1 MPEILVKKTH
11 SAAKLPSQTHVG
23 DAGFDLTAVSF
34 DFNEKSNYIEYD
46 LGFQM
51 QIPQGYK
58 AVIVPRSSV
67 TKTNWIIPNS
77 PCQIDFTYRGNVKV
91 RFKNLYEKVIPHYTI
106 PPFLEGDRIAQM
118 FIEKIIEPTFTE
130 VDFINPSSRNDGGFG
145 STGK

>member
-1 MPEILVKKTH
+1 MPEILIKKTH
-11 SAAKLPSQTHVG
+11 PNAKLPSRVHAG
-23 DAGFDLTAVSF
+23 DAGFDVTAVSF
-34 DFNEKSNYIEYD
+34 VFDEKSNFIEYD

-51 QIPQGYK
+51 EISRGYK

-67 TKTNWIIPNS
+67 TATNWIIPNS

-130 VDFINPSSRNDGGFG
+130 VSKLTTSTRNDGGFG

>member
-1 MPEILVKKTH
+1 MPEILIKKTH
-11 SAAKLPSQTHVG
+11 PDAKLPSQVHAG
-23 DAGFDLTAVSF
+23 DAGFDVTAVGFVF
-34 DFNEKSNYIEYD
+34 DEKSNFIEYD

-51 QIPQGYK
+51 EIPRGYK

-67 TKTNWIIPNS
+67 TATNWIIPNS
-77 PCQIDFTYRGNVKV
+77 PCQIDFTHRGNVKV
-91 RFKNLYEKVIPHYTI
+91 RFKNIYERVIPHYTI

-130 VDFINPSSRNDGGFG
+130 VSELTPSIRNDGGFG

>member
-11 SAAKLPSQTHVG
+11 PAAKLPSQTHIG
-23 DAGFDLTAVSF
+23 DAGCDLTAVSF

-58 AVIVPRSSV
+58 AVIVPRSSI
-67 TKTNWIIPNS
+67 TNTDWIIPNS
-77 PCQIDFTYRGNVKV
+77 PCQIDFTYRGNIKV

-118 FIEKIIEPTFTE
+118 FIEKALEPTFTE
-130 VDFINPSSRNDGGFG
+130 VANLTPSTRNDGGFG

>member
-1 MPEILVKKTH
+1 MPEILIKKTH
-11 SAAKLPSQTHVG
+11 PNAKLPSQTHVG

-58 AVIVPRSSV
+58 AVIVPRSSI
-67 TKTNWIIPNS
+67 TNTDWIIPNS
-77 PCQIDFTYRGNVKV
+77 PCQIDFTYRGNIKV
-91 RFKNLYEKVIPHYTI
+91 RFKNIYEKIISHYTT

-118 FIEKIIEPTFTE
+118 FIEKVLEPTFTE
-130 VDFINPSSRNDGGFG
+130 VANLTPSTRNDGGFG